1 MKNKKL
7 FFIVLTL
14 FALPHIIESK
24 AQNITS
30 SRVPP
35 PECMSVELDGSQT
48 LRSYGTGRN
57 KADAVE
63 QAKKNAV
70 YAVIFQGITTGKAGC
85 NMRPLVSEVNARE
98 RYEEYFNIFF
108 MDGGEYLKYV
118 SSEDEKN
125 RSKQHVKTKTYANYA
140 VTVRVLRQDLKKRL
154 MSDNV
159 IK

>member
-1 MKNKKL
+1 MNFKYKKMKNKKL

-57 KADAVE
+57 
-63 QAKKNAV
+63 
-70 YAVIFQGITTGKAGC
+70 
-85 NMRPLVSEVNARE
+85 
-98 RYEEYFNIFF
+98 
-108 MDGGEYLKYV
+108 
-118 SSEDEKN
+118 
-125 RSKQHVKTKTYANYA
+125 
-140 VTVRVLRQDLKKRL
+140 RL
-154 MSDNV
+154 
-159 IK
+159 